1 MPLLKLFHGRARF
14 FENRKKIVQGERYDL
29 SREEEIKSAF
39 IILVVN
45 RVPTLYILFFP
56 VLFAPRQTLRFIE
69 RVGTRARSYD
79 KISRAV

>member
-14 FENRKKIVQGERYDL
+14 FENRKEIVQGERY
-29 SREEEIKSAF
+29 EEEIKSAF